1 MQIKTFYKACPTEGD
16 YRLCHDR
23 PRRVGVLI
31 RIYKRLAPPK
41 AITDYVT
48 TATPPPLSPC
58 GLASLAPKSPNL
70 SHQITPIYPHH
81 LVDFSPK
88 CKLFIKKC
96 CFLTFPMQNSPVS
109 AVLVG
114 GVFLSQPENAPLPRP
129 EKSPQTVQN
138 PRPRPVD
145 FSAKNQLILP
155 QQSAKIISIF
165 FGGPPPQRS
174 EYDEQYPGALRQPGL

>member
-1 MQIKTFYKACPTEGD
+1 MSRPSRRRRPQA
-16 YRLCHDR
+16 R
-23 PRRVGVLI
+23 PRRVGVQI
-31 RIYKRLAPPK
+31 KTFCKAFPAVGAHRLYHTRQPSPK
-41 AITDYVT
+41 NA
-48 TATPPPLSPC
+48 
-58 GLASLAPKSPNL
+58 NL
-70 SHQITPIYPHH
+70 SHQITPIYLHH

-114 GVFLSQPENAPLPRP
+114 GVFLSPPENAPLPRP

-138 PRPRPVD
+138 PRPHPVD

-174 EYDEQYPGALRQPGL
+174 EYDEQYPGALRQPGF

>member
-23 PRRVGVLI
+23 PRRVGVLTMI
-31 RIYKRLAPPK
+31 SKRPAPPK

-70 SHQITPIYPHH
+70 SHQITPIYLHH
-81 LVDFSPK
+81 LVDYSPK

-114 GVFLSQPENAPLPRP
+114 GVFLSPPENAPLPRP
-129 EKSPQTVQN
+129 EKSPPNRPKSPTP
-138 PRPRPVD
+138 PRGFFCKKPID
-145 FSAKNQLILP
+145 FTAAKC
-155 QQSAKIISIF
+155 
-165 FGGPPPQRS
+165 
-174 EYDEQYPGALRQPGL
+174 

>member
-1 MQIKTFYKACPTEGD
+1 MSRPSRRRRPQA
-16 YRLCHDR
+16 R
-23 PRRVGVLI
+23 PRRVGVQI
-31 RIYKRLAPPK
+31 KTFCKAFPAVGAHRLYHTRQPSPK
-41 AITDYVT
+41 NA
-48 TATPPPLSPC
+48 
-58 GLASLAPKSPNL
+58 NL
-70 SHQITPIYPHH
+70 SHQITPIYLHH

-96 CFLTFPMQNSPVS
+96 CFLTFPMQNSPVF

-114 GVFLSQPENAPLPRP
+114 DVFLSPPENAPL
-129 EKSPQTVQN
+129 
-138 PRPRPVD
+138 PRPVD